1 MIKVNYVVSNNLIK
15 SVSIK
20 GHAFYDNYGKD
31 IVCAAVS
38 SIVTTTINNII
49 ALEENTIK
57 YDTKEGNVC
66 ITVLRNSKVTDK
78 LLNVMLN
85 MLKELATDYP
95 QNIKIGGLKWIL

>member
-20 GHAFYDNYGKD
+20 GHAFYDTYGKD

-38 SIVTTTINNII
+38 SIVTTTINNIL
-49 ALEENTIK
+49 ALTEDKIK
-57 YDTKEGNVC
+57 YDTQDGNVL
-66 ITVLRNSKVTDK
+66 ITVVSDNEVVEK

-85 MLKELATDYP
+85 MLKELASDYP
-95 QNIKIGGLKWIL
+95 KNIKIGGLK

>member
-1 MIKVNYVVSNNLIK
+1 MIKVNCVVSNGLIERL
-15 SVSIK
+15 SIK
-20 GHAFYDNYGKD
+20 GHADYDTLGKD

-57 YDTKEGNVC
+57 YDTKEDNVC
-66 ITVLRNSKVTDK
+66 ITVLRNSDVTNK
-78 LLNVMLN
+78 LLNVLID

-95 QNIKIGGLKWIL
+95 QNIKIGGLK

>member
-20 GHAFYDNYGKD
+20 GHAFYDTYGKD

-38 SIVTTTINNII
+38 GIVTTTINDIL
-49 ALEENTIK
+49 ALTEDKIK
-57 YDTKEGNVC
+57 YDTQDGNVL
-66 ITVLRNSKVTDK
+66 ITVVSDNEVVEK

-85 MLKELATDYP
+85 MLKELASDYP
-95 QNIKIGGLKWIL
+95 KNIKIGGLK

>member
-1 MIKVNYVVSNNLIK
+1 MIVVTASSNRITAT
-15 SVSIK
+15 
-20 GHAFYDNYGKD
+20 GHARYAQQGKD

-38 SIVTTTINNII
+38 SIVTTTINNVI
-49 ALEENTIK
+49 ALEDDTIK

-95 QNIKIGGLKWIL
+95 QNIKIGGLK

>member
-1 MIKVNYVVSNNLIK
+1 MIVVTASSNRITAT
-15 SVSIK
+15 
-20 GHAFYDNYGKD
+20 GHARYAQPGKD

-38 SIVTTTINNII
+38 SIVTTTINNVI
-49 ALEENTIK
+49 ALEDDTIK

-95 QNIKIGGLKWIL
+95 QNIKIGGLK

>member
-1 MIKVNYVVSNNLIK
+1 MIKVNCVVSNGLIERL
-15 SVSIK
+15 SIK
-20 GHAFYDNYGKD
+20 GHADYDTFGKD

-66 ITVLRNSKVTDK
+66 ITVLRNSDVTNK
-78 LLNVMLN
+78 LLNVLIN

-95 QNIKIGGLKWIL
+95 QNIKIGGLK

>member
-20 GHAFYDNYGKD
+20 GHAFYDTYAKD

-38 SIVTTTINNII
+38 SIVTTTINDIL
-49 ALEENTIK
+49 ALTEDKIK
-57 YDTKEGNVC
+57 YDTQDGNVL
-66 ITVLRNSKVTDK
+66 ITVVSDNEVVEK

-85 MLKELATDYP
+85 MLKELASDYP
-95 QNIKIGGLKWIL
+95 KNIKI

>member
-1 MIKVNYVVSNNLIK
+1 MIKVNCVVSKDLIEK
-15 SVSIK
+15 ISIK
-20 GHAFYDNYGKD
+20 GHADYDTLGKD

-66 ITVLRNSKVTDK
+66 ITVLRNSDVTNK
-78 LLNVMLN
+78 LLNVLID

-95 QNIKIGGLKWIL
+95 QNIKIGGLK

>member
-1 MIKVNYVVSNNLIK
+1 MIKVNCVVSNGLIERL
-15 SVSIK
+15 SIK
-20 GHAFYDNYGKD
+20 GHADYDTLGKD

-66 ITVLRNSKVTDK
+66 ITVLRNSDVTNK
-78 LLNVMLN
+78 LLNVLID

-95 QNIKIGGLKWIL
+95 QNIKMGGLK

>member
-1 MIKVNYVVSNNLIK
+1 MIKVNCVVSNGLIERL
-15 SVSIK
+15 SIK
-20 GHAFYDNYGKD
+20 GHADYDTLGKD

-49 ALEENTIK
+49 TLEENTIK

-66 ITVLRNSKVTDK
+66 ITVLRNSDVTNK
-78 LLNVMLN
+78 LLNVLMN

-95 QNIKIGGLKWIL
+95 QNIKIGGLK

>member
-20 GHAFYDNYGKD
+20 GHAFYDTYGKD

-38 SIVTTTINNII
+38 SIVTTTINDI
-49 ALEENTIK
+49 LVLTEDKIK
-57 YDTKEGNVC
+57 YDTQDGNVL
-66 ITVLRNSKVTDK
+66 ITVVSDNEVVEK

-85 MLKELATDYP
+85 MLKELASDYP
-95 QNIKIGGLKWIL
+95 KNIKIGGLK

>member
-20 GHAFYDNYGKD
+20 GHAFYDTYGKD

-57 YDTKEGNVC
+57 YDTKEGNVN
-66 ITVLRNSKVTDK
+66 ITVLRNNEITDK

-95 QNIKIGGLKWIL
+95 QNIKIGGLK

>member
-1 MIKVNYVVSNNLIK
+1 MIKVNCVVSNGLIERL
-15 SVSIK
+15 SIK
-20 GHAFYDNYGKD
+20 GHADYDTLGKD

-49 ALEENTIK
+49 SLEENTIK

-66 ITVLRNSKVTDK
+66 ITVLRNSDVTNK
-78 LLNVMLN
+78 LLNVLID

-95 QNIKIGGLKWIL
+95 QNIKIGGLK

>member
-20 GHAFYDNYGKD
+20 GHAFYDTYGKD

-38 SIVTTTINNII
+38 SIVTTTINDIL
-49 ALEENTIK
+49 ALTEDKIK
-57 YDTKEGNVC
+57 YDTQDGNVL
-66 ITVLRNSKVTDK
+66 ITVVSDNEVVEK

-95 QNIKIGGLKWIL
+95 QNIKIGGLK

>member
-20 GHAFYDNYGKD
+20 GHAFYDTYGKD

-38 SIVTTTINNII
+38 SIVTTTINDIL
-49 ALEENTIK
+49 ALTEDKIK
-57 YDTKEGNVC
+57 YDTQDGNVL
-66 ITVLRNSKVTDK
+66 ITVVSDNEVVEK

-85 MLKELATDYP
+85 MLKELASDYP
-95 QNIKIGGLKWIL
+95 KNIKIGGLK

>member
-1 MIKVNYVVSNNLIK
+1 MIKVNCVVSNGLISK
-15 SVSIK
+15 ISIK
-20 GHAFYDNYGKD
+20 GHADYDTLGKD

-38 SIVTTTINNII
+38 SIVTTTINNVI
-49 ALEENTIK
+49 ALEDDTIK

-66 ITVLRNSKVTDK
+66 IKVTDK

-95 QNIKIGGLKWIL
+95 QNIKIGGLK

>member
-20 GHAFYDNYGKD
+20 GHAFYDTYGKD

-38 SIVTTTINNII
+38 SIVTTTINDIL
-49 ALEENTIK
+49 ALTKDKIK
-57 YDTKEGNVC
+57 YDTQDGNVL
-66 ITVLRNSKVTDK
+66 ITVVSDNEVVEK

-85 MLKELATDYP
+85 MLKELASDYP
-95 QNIKIGGLKWIL
+95 KNIKIGGLK

>member
-20 GHAFYDNYGKD
+20 GHAFYDTYGKD

-38 SIVTTTINNII
+38 SIVTTTIDDIL
-49 ALEENTIK
+49 ALTEDKIK
-57 YDTKEGNVC
+57 YDTQDGNVL
-66 ITVLRNSKVTDK
+66 ITVVSDNEVVEK

-85 MLKELATDYP
+85 MLKELASDYP
-95 QNIKIGGLKWIL
+95 KNIKIGGLK